1 MEDIKMLLF
10 IVDAV
15 IYWENLKELK
25 RKLIEL
31 EDKFSKVNG

>member
-1 MEDIKMLLF
+1 MENIKMFLF
-10 IVDAV
+10 IDDAI
-15 IYWENLKELK
+15 IYWENLKELT

>member
-15 IYWENLKELK
+15 IYWENLKELT